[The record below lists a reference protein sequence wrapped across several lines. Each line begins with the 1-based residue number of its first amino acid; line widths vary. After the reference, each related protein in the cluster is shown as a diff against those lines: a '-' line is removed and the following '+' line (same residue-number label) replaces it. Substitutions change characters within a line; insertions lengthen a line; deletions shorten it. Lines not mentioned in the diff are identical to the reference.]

1 MIGEAWAMGCVDAA
15 ISLEWMQCEQI
26 PIPRPGGGGGSSG
39 GVEPYRKVILP
50 PPAPS
55 PAPARDEDVFEIEL
69 PQDYTDDE
77 LAALAL
83 AAIRVIYYS

>member
-1 MIGEAWAMGCVDAA
+1 MINEGWTASCAEEAWTLGWVPC
-15 ISLEWMQCEQI
+15 
-26 PIPRPGGGGGSSG
+26 PGGAPAVEKGAGSG

-50 PPAPS
+50 P
-55 PAPARDEDVFEIEL
+55 APAQDEDVFEIEL